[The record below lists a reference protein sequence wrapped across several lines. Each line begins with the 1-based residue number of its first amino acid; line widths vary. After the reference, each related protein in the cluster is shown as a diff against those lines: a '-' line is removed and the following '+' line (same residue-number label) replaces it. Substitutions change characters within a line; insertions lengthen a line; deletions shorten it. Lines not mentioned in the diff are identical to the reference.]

1 MIVFPLI
8 GNRPVTLHWKN
19 RKEREKVTEN
29 RI

>member
-8 GNRPVTLHWKN
+8 GNRPGTLPWKN
-19 RKEREKVTEN
+19 SKEREKVTEN

>member
-8 GNRPVTLHWKN
+8 GNRQVTLNWKN